1 MGGVDTNVLNNMLSI
16 YANSINTEEVDGLIL
31 PLYDKFKQ
39 EYNMY
44 TFEILMEM
52 YYKTKDFNT
61 AMRVWNQMKHKIK

>member
-16 YANSINTEEVDGLIL
+16 YANSINAEEVDGLIL